1 MRRKA
6 KTYHPH
12 SPMESEIIAQCQQGN
27 LREFGRLYEEYVKK
41 VYQFIYFKT
50 HHRETA
56 EDLTSVVFMK
66 AMENIKSFDPKLAP
80 FKAWLFRIARNTVI
94 DHYRSHKETVDL
106 EDVWDLKGS
115 QDVARDVEMDLKI
128 QSVQKYM
135 EKLKPDQRE
144 IVLLRVWGDH
154 SFKEIAEITG
164 KSEAA
169 AKMMFKRTIDTLR
182 ADFALLAMALML
194 IR

>member
-1 MRRKA
+1 
-6 KTYHPH
+6 
-12 SPMESEIIAQCQQGN
+12 METEIVAQCQKGDLTQ
-27 LREFGRLYEEYVKK
+27 FGRLYDEYVRK

-66 AMENIKSFDPKLAP
+66 AMENINSFDAKKAP
-80 FKAWLFRIARNTVI
+80 FKAWLFSIARNTVI
-94 DHYRSHKETVDL
+94 DHYRSHRETVDL
-106 EDVWDLKGS
+106 EDVWEVKDK
-115 QDVARDVEMDLKI
+115 QDVAHDVEMELTI

-182 ADFALLAMALML
+182 GDFALLVIALML

>member
-1 MRRKA
+1 
-6 KTYHPH
+6 
-12 SPMESEIIAQCQQGN
+12 MESEIIAQCQQGN
-27 LREFGRLYEEYVKK
+27 LLEFGRLYDEYVRK

-56 EDLTSVVFMK
+56 EDLTSVVFLK
-66 AMENIKSFDPKLAP
+66 ALENIKSFDPKKAP

-94 DHYRSHKETVDL
+94 DHYRAHKETIDL
-106 EDVWDLKGS
+106 EDAWDIKDK
-115 QDVARDVEMDLKI
+115 QDVARDAEMELTI
-128 QSVQKYM
+128 EAVQKYM

-154 SFKEIAEITG
+154 SFREIAEITG

-169 AKMMFKRTIDTLR
+169 AKMMFKRTIDALR
-182 ADFALLAMALML
+182 GDFALLAIALIL

>member
-1 MRRKA
+1 
-6 KTYHPH
+6 
-12 SPMESEIIAQCQQGN
+12 MESEIIAQCQQGD
-27 LREFGRLYEEYVKK
+27 LSQFGRLYDEYVRK
-41 VYQFIYFKT
+41 VYQFIWFKT

-56 EDLTSVVFMK
+56 EDLTSVVFLK
-66 AMENIKSFDPKLAP
+66 ALENINSIDAKKAP
-80 FKAWLFRIARNTVI
+80 FKAWLFSVARNTVI
-94 DHYRSHKETVDL
+94 DHYRSHHETVNL
-106 EDVWDLKGS
+106 EDAWEVKDKR
-115 QDVARDVEMDLKI
+115 DVARDVGMELTI

-169 AKMMFKRTIDTLR
+169 TKMMFKRTIDVLR
-182 ADFALLAMALML
+182 DDFGLLAIALIL

>member
-1 MRRKA
+1 
-6 KTYHPH
+6 
-12 SPMESEIIAQCQQGN
+12 MESEIIAQCQKGDLTQ
-27 LREFGRLYEEYVKK
+27 FGRLYDEYVRKI
-41 VYQFIYFKT
+41 YQFIYFKT

-66 AMENIKSFDPKLAP
+66 AMENINSFDAKKAP
-80 FKAWLFRIARNTVI
+80 FKAWLFSIARNTVI
-94 DHYRSHKETVDL
+94 DHYRSHRETVNL
-106 EDVWDLKGS
+106 EDAWEVKDK
-115 QDVARDVEMDLKI
+115 QDVARDVEMELTI
-128 QSVQKYM
+128 QSIQKYM

-182 ADFALLAMALML
+182 GDFALLVITLML

>member
-1 MRRKA
+1 
-6 KTYHPH
+6 
-12 SPMESEIIAQCQQGN
+12 
-27 LREFGRLYEEYVKK
+27 
-41 VYQFIYFKT
+41 
-50 HHRETA
+50 
-56 EDLTSVVFMK
+56 
-66 AMENIKSFDPKLAP
+66 
-80 FKAWLFRIARNTVI
+80 
-94 DHYRSHKETVDL
+94 
-106 EDVWDLKGS
+106 
-115 QDVARDVEMDLKI
+115 
-128 QSVQKYM
+128 M

>member
-1 MRRKA
+1 MA
-6 KTYHPH
+6 GFTPSPI
-12 SPMESEIIAQCQQGN
+12 SPMESETIAQCQGGDLTQ
-27 LREFGRLYEEYVKK
+27 FGRLYDEYVRK

-56 EDLTSVVFMK
+56 EDLTSVVFLK
-66 AMENIKSFDPKLAP
+66 ALENINGFDAKKAP
-80 FKAWLFRIARNTVI
+80 FKAWLFSIAQNTVI
-94 DHYRSHKETVDL
+94 DHYRSHRETVDL
-106 EDVWDLKGS
+106 EDAWEVKDK
-115 QDVARDVEMDLKI
+115 QDVARDVEMELTI
-128 QSVQKYM
+128 QSIQKYM
-135 EKLKPDQRE
+135 ERLKPDQRE

-182 ADFALLAMALML
+182 GDFALLAIALML

>member
-1 MRRKA
+1 
-6 KTYHPH
+6 
-12 SPMESEIIAQCQQGN
+12 MESEIIAQCKQGN
-27 LREFGRLYEEYVKK
+27 LREFGRLYDEYVRK

-50 HHRETA
+50 HHRQNA
-56 EDLTSVVFMK
+56 EDLTSAVFLK
-66 AMENIKSFDPKLAP
+66 ALEKIQSFDESKGP
-80 FKAWLFRIARNTVI
+80 FKAWIFGIARNAVI
-94 DHYRSHKETVDL
+94 DHYRTLRDPLDL
-106 EDVWDLKGS
+106 EDAWDAKS
-115 QDVARDVEMDLKI
+115 NQDVARDVEMELTI

-135 EKLKPDQRE
+135 DRLKPDQRE

-182 ADFALLAMALML
+182 GDFALLAIALIL

>member
-1 MRRKA
+1 
-6 KTYHPH
+6 
-12 SPMESEIIAQCQQGN
+12 MESESIAQCQSGD
-27 LREFGRLYEEYVKK
+27 LREFGRLYDEYVRK

-56 EDLTSVVFMK
+56 EDLTSTVFLK
-66 AMENIKSFDPKLAP
+66 ALENINAFDSKKAP
-80 FKAWLFRIARNTVI
+80 FKAWLFSIARNTVI
-94 DHYRSHKETVDL
+94 DHYRGHRETVDL
-106 EDVWDLKGS
+106 EDAWEVKDKR
-115 QDVARDVEMDLKI
+115 DVARDVEMELTI

-182 ADFALLAMALML
+182 GDFALLAIALML

>member
-1 MRRKA
+1 
-6 KTYHPH
+6 
-12 SPMESEIIAQCQQGN
+12 MESEIIAQCKQGD
-27 LREFGRLYEEYVKK
+27 LRQFGRLYDEYIRK

-56 EDLTSVVFMK
+56 EDLTSTVFLK
-66 AMENIKSFDPKLAP
+66 ALENIQSFDEKKAP

-94 DHYRSHKETVDL
+94 DHYRTFRDSMDI
-106 EDVWDLKGS
+106 EDAWDVKS
-115 QDVARDVEMDLKI
+115 TQDVARDAEMELTI
-128 QSVQKYM
+128 QAVQKYM
-135 EKLKPDQRE
+135 DKLKPEQRE

-164 KSEAA
+164 KTEAA
-169 AKMMFKRTIDTLR
+169 AKMMFKRVIDTLR
-182 ADFALLAMALML
+182 EDFALLAIALLL